1 MIRLGFTEEPSQVSA
16 DTMTKEDPQSELLML
31 RRRVAE
37 LETREALS
45 DTSEKE
51 TVAEALRVSEEKY
64 RRIFEHAIEGIF
76 QSTPD
81 GRFITVNPAYAR
93 MFGYGS
99 PEEMINEVTD
109 IASQL
114 YANPADREEV
124 QQRFEDPVPLTNY
137 EVEWLRKDGTHFWVA
152 INARSV
158 RDESGRM
165 LYYEGMIEDITA
177 RKESEEALRNSE
189 SLLREAQ
196 RVAHIGHW
204 ELDSPAGTPKW
215 SEEISHILGLDPS
228 GGAPS
233 FAQMQHILHPDDWDL
248 LNGMIIRGSNQ
259 GVPFDIEV
267 RCIRPDRSIRWVN
280 VKGYPTKKRGGES
293 FKMFGTAQDITQR
306 KQAEAR
312 IHRQGT
318 LLGAIN
324 SILREALESES
335 DADIV
340 RTCLSVAEEIT
351 GSRFG
356 FIGEVNKNGFMDT
369 IALSDPG
376 WTECRM
382 LKADLPQLI
391 NNMEIRGI
399 WGSVLKSEQSL
410 IINNPA
416 SHPDS
421 GGVPDGHTPITSF
434 MGIPL
439 KRSGKTFGLIA
450 LANKHGGY
458 EPSDVADMETVSGA
472 FVEALDRQR
481 AERALQVS
489 EDKYRTVVENMQDV
503 FYRTDMEGTIT
514 MLSPSAAEMAGY
526 DTVDQMIGLNATKD
540 LYKHPADR
548 DRLLAVLEEKG
559 KVSNFEVE
567 LVRRDGDTLIVST
580 NSHIYYDKSGR
591 PLGIEGVFT
600 DITARKRAENALR
613 ESEEKYRI
621 LVENANE
628 GIFVAQDGVI
638 KFLNPKMS
646 EMFDYS
652 KEEFISNPITEFV
665 HPDDRE
671 RILQSHF
678 RRLAGDQAPT
688 QYPFRLLNKDGQ
700 IQWAELVVAR
710 ITWEGKPAALAFIT
724 DITERKAMEEAV
736 KESEEWHRS
745 LVENSFDGIFV
756 QQDRKIIFANSRLY
770 QMLGYSPGELEG
782 MEHWRVYYGEYQQIT
797 RERAAARMRG
807 EKMPPQY
814 EVMLQRKDGSFF
826 EGEVSAKVVYVKGR
840 PGVQAWV
847 KDISKKKR
855 TEETQRRLA
864 TVVQQASEA
873 VVIMDANNKVQYVNP
888 AFEKI
893 TGYSLDDVIAQ
904 TPKIW
909 KEAAHDDLLY
919 QRIWETVSSG
929 EVWRGQLTNR
939 RKDGT
944 SYLEDVTVSPV
955 RDTSGQIINYVAIK
969 RDISREVQ
977 LQQQLLQSQKME
989 AIGTLAGG
997 IAHDFNN
1004 LLTVVMGYSELLL
1017 AEKERDHQE
1026 HDDLQTIFHAA
1037 RNGAELVQRLLMFS
1051 RKSEPKPVPMNLNK
1065 QVVQVEKLLRRTI
1078 PKMIDVKLE
1087 LSADLPQID
1096 ADPSQVE
1103 QVIMNL
1109 AVNARDSMPDKGKLT
1124 LKTDIVTLDEEYCRL
1139 HVEASPGEHVVLV
1152 VSDTGQGMDKET
1164 VEHIFEPFFTTKEMG
1179 RGTGLG
1185 LAMVYGIIKQHNGH
1199 ITVYSEVGK
1208 GTTFRVYLPAIPA
1221 DVEPKVEDIG
1231 IMPAFGTETVLLV
1244 DDEDFVRELG
1254 ARILTKH
1261 GYTVLQAV
1269 NGREGLDLFK
1279 KERSQISLVVLDLI
1293 MPEMGG
1299 PECLKELLKIDP
1311 KMKILIASGFSA
1323 DASVKETIQIG
1334 AKGFV
1339 NKPFRVKEILRDVR
1353 RVLDEG

>member
-1 MIRLGFTEEPSQVSA
+1 V
-16 DTMTKEDPQSELLML
+16 
-31 RRRVAE
+31 
-37 LETREALS
+37 
-45 DTSEKE
+45 
-51 TVAEALRVSEEKY
+51 
-64 RRIFEHAIEGIF
+64 
-76 QSTPD
+76 
-81 GRFITVNPAYAR
+81 
-93 MFGYGS
+93 
-99 PEEMINEVTD
+99 
-109 IASQL
+109 
-114 YANPADREEV
+114 
-124 QQRFEDPVPLTNY
+124 
-137 EVEWLRKDGTHFWVA
+137 
-152 INARSV
+152 
-158 RDESGRM
+158 
-165 LYYEGMIEDITA
+165 
-177 RKESEEALRNSE
+177 
-189 SLLREAQ
+189 
-196 RVAHIGHW
+196 
-204 ELDSPAGTPKW
+204 
-215 SEEISHILGLDPS
+215 
-228 GGAPS
+228 
-233 FAQMQHILHPDDWDL
+233 
-248 LNGMIIRGSNQ
+248 
-259 GVPFDIEV
+259 
-267 RCIRPDRSIRWVN
+267 
-280 VKGYPTKKRGGES
+280 
-293 FKMFGTAQDITQR
+293 
-306 KQAEAR
+306 
-312 IHRQGT
+312 
-318 LLGAIN
+318 LGAIN
-324 SILREALESES
+324 AILREALESES

-340 RTCLSVAEEIT
+340 RTCLRVAEEIT

-356 FIGEVNKNGFMDT
+356 FIGEVNKNGCLDT

-416 SHPDS
+416 IHPDS
-421 GGVPDGHTPITSF
+421 VGVPDGHTPITSF

-458 EPSDVADMETVSGA
+458 EPSDVSDMEAVSGA

-514 MLSPSAAEMAGY
+514 MARPSAVEMVGY
-526 DTVDQMIGLNATKD
+526 DTVDQMIGLNVTKD

-548 DRLLAVLEEKG
+548 DRLLAVLQEKG

-580 NSHIYYDKSGR
+580 NSHIYYDKSGQ

-646 EMFDYS
+646 EMFGYS
-652 KEEFISNPITEFV
+652 KEEFISNPMTEFV

-671 RILQSHF
+671 GILQAHF
-678 RRLAGDQAPT
+678 RRLAGDEAPI
-688 QYPFRLLNKDGQ
+688 QYPFRLLHKDGQ
-700 IQWAELVVAR
+700 IRWAELVVAR
-710 ITWEGKPAALAFIT
+710 IPWEGKPAALAFIT

-756 QQDRKIIFANSRLY
+756 QQDTKIIFANSRLY

-807 EKMPPQY
+807 ENLPPQY

-826 EGEVSAKVVYVKGR
+826 EGEVSAKVVNVRGR

-873 VVIMDANNKVQYVNP
+873 VVIMDADHKIQYVNP

-919 QRIWETVSSG
+919 QQIWETVSSV

-939 RKDGT
+939 REGW
-944 SYLEDVTVSPV
+944 
-955 RDTSGQIINYVAIK
+955 
-969 RDISREVQ
+969 
-977 LQQQLLQSQKME
+977 
-989 AIGTLAGG
+989 
-997 IAHDFNN
+997 
-1004 LLTVVMGYSELLL
+1004 
-1017 AEKERDHQE
+1017 
-1026 HDDLQTIFHAA
+1026 
-1037 RNGAELVQRLLMFS
+1037 
-1051 RKSEPKPVPMNLNK
+1051 
-1065 QVVQVEKLLRRTI
+1065 
-1078 PKMIDVKLE
+1078 
-1087 LSADLPQID
+1087 
-1096 ADPSQVE
+1096 
-1103 QVIMNL
+1103 
-1109 AVNARDSMPDKGKLT
+1109 
-1124 LKTDIVTLDEEYCRL
+1124 DIV
-1139 HVEASPGEHVVLV
+1139 S
-1152 VSDTGQGMDKET
+1152 
-1164 VEHIFEPFFTTKEMG
+1164 
-1179 RGTGLG
+1179 
-1185 LAMVYGIIKQHNGH
+1185 
-1199 ITVYSEVGK
+1199 
-1208 GTTFRVYLPAIPA
+1208 
-1221 DVEPKVEDIG
+1221 
-1231 IMPAFGTETVLLV
+1231 
-1244 DDEDFVRELG
+1244 
-1254 ARILTKH
+1254 
-1261 GYTVLQAV
+1261 
-1269 NGREGLDLFK
+1269 
-1279 KERSQISLVVLDLI
+1279 
-1293 MPEMGG
+1293 
-1299 PECLKELLKIDP
+1299 
-1311 KMKILIASGFSA
+1311 
-1323 DASVKETIQIG
+1323 
-1334 AKGFV
+1334 
-1339 NKPFRVKEILRDVR
+1339 
-1353 RVLDEG
+1353 